1 MSNQSEREKNAK
13 RKALERDKKRRER
26 IYLSLISV
34 VFIAI
39 IAGILALANR
49 GKIDKIYADLGTDPG
64 TTEATS
70 EASVSQ
76 KEQENLIEVT
86 VVENTET
93 APPAEPEPDPRL
105 NVLTRYNNL
114 GIVIAESFLNI
125 RSTPSL
131 TGSIIGKI
139 WRNSGL
145 EILEDDGSGWYRIR
159 SGGIEGY
166 CYSEL
171 IATGEE
177 AAELAVE
184 NCFLMAKVNAVCL
197 NVREEPSMN
206 GTVWTQLNCD
216 EMQIVERVV
225 DDNWL
230 EVAIN
235 STTGYISSEFTDLG
249 YYLTEGVAWSPLDD
263 TTETRRNL
271 VNYGMQFLGTPYK
284 YGGMSLTQGIDCS
297 GFTQEVYKT
306 ANVSLHRESYNQK
319 TQGVYVNSIHE
330 AKPGDL
336 LFYTDQNGQVN
347 HVAIYIGSNQ
357 ILHACESRGG
367 VTITTYNYS
376 TEPAYIKDVIQD

>member
-1 MSNQSEREKNAK
+1 
-13 RKALERDKKRRER
+13 
-26 IYLSLISV
+26 
-34 VFIAI
+34 
-39 IAGILALANR
+39 
-49 GKIDKIYADLGTDPG
+49 
-64 TTEATS
+64 
-70 EASVSQ
+70 
-76 KEQENLIEVT
+76 
-86 VVENTET
+86 
-93 APPAEPEPDPRL
+93 
-105 NVLTRYNNL
+105 
-114 GIVIAESFLNI
+114 
-125 RSTPSL
+125 
-131 TGSIIGKI
+131 
-139 WRNSGL
+139 
-145 EILEDDGSGWYRIR
+145 
-159 SGGIEGY
+159 
-166 CYSEL
+166 
-171 IATGEE
+171 
-177 AAELAVE
+177 
-184 NCFLMAKVNAVCL
+184 MAKVNAVCL